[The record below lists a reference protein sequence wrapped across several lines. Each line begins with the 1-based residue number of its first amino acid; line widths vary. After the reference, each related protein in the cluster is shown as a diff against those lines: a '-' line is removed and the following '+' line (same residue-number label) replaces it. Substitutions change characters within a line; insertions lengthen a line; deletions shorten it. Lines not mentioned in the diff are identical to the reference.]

1 MHFALCNA
9 LNDSDPDRLYLFSLE
24 SSRRVALPPRCLCSS
39 QRRRSSRFSSLFL
52 RLFLLSAGHEKNGI
66 RWLEEGRSR
75 RRRRR
80 QQRRRRCFY
89 SSAGWDPPLSLA
101 CCQCRWQ
108 PLSPSPGPAALVAVR
123 HWLTDGLGGASARC
137 AACGRRRA
145 VCGMQRAVCV
155 GWEGVFGVCGM
166 CAYLWVTIFLIL
178 CNIACGTRCTLHA
191 ARAEHTWLH
200 GATWQT
206 KSVNKCAKCHFYG
219 ANIAYA

>member
-108 PLSPSPGPAALVAVR
+108 PLSPSLAMLHLWLCATGWLTASVAPRRGVR
-123 HWLTDGLGGASARC
+123 HVAGDARC
-137 AACGRRRA
+137 VACSVQCVWDEKGCA
-145 VCGMQRAVCV
+145 GCV
-155 GWEGVFGVCGM
+155 GCAHTCG
-166 CAYLWVTIFLIL
+166 WQFFLFY
-178 CNIACGTRCTLHA
+178 ATSHAAHAVRCTLHEPSTLGCIGQLGKRKA
-191 ARAEHTWLH
+191 
-200 GATWQT
+200 
-206 KSVNKCAKCHFYG
+206 
-219 ANIAYA
+219 